1 MAQGQGGEKRR
12 LEQFLLQSRASN
24 VIMVDPTV
32 KSLVN
37 RFEPQNIDRLRLF
50 ETQRLAGKVEVS
62 EKLKKAQKK
71 KKKKAKKSKAL
82 RGDLARNL
90 TEIRRS
96 EKGERRDKDTEEPR
110 IVGDPAPPPAGA
122 AGGAG
127 GFAYDPVIE
136 TRRLDLQEALAD
148 QRRIEGIADRAAE
161 ERRFQT
167 EIGLRRG
174 ELAGARA
181 DRRAGL
187 RALGPRED
195 ADPIPEIIRLGERLR
210 GDYDAFGQ
218 EQDRVNR
225 EVLGEVR
232 EQIDLQER
240 RSREEIEAIV
250 ARQQAQDQNIRDDVA
265 RQDARFREIHERL
278 GAGEQYLSEGRE
290 QVVQEI
296 RAAEERLRG
305 AQRDLDRP
313 TSYDDVLLAADR
325 PRQSQSQ
332 RQIAAPVEDPLRLSP
347 RLTPSPSSRFQEINE
362 PVPEDPVGIAGV
374 LAGGGGLDLPNLV
387 IEQPGRIEPQAR
399 ASGGSSSPLVG
410 GGSGE
415 SAAER
420 LERLLETPS
429 FGSSSSEPLSLGIP
443 EERLRRGGGSGTGQY
458 SEESVSSEER
468 ELDDIL
474 AAGDPERAREFLQ
487 RRRDKF
493 LEEQTRLAE
502 LSPREVVRRGR
513 LAIEEAAEEEAQEV
527 PVVPQARM
535 RLVDTQDFLGGFD
548 RPASPPSVRATARVP
563 KFARV
568 TDRQRP
574 LRPEDDLS
582 ESGGEVDFLNPD
594 EVGLVQDR
602 TQSNLDDSK
611 RTYEGSFDTLSS
623 EVRPGPVGDR
633 GTRRGKGFRVRN
645 NTDRTYKK
653 IEPGDVVDVIGA
665 QAGNKGQGVY
675 VLDTGTATGSRV
687 GLGAL
692 DPLIK
697 DGSLLFEKGHRHEL
711 GGHFEEEPYGPP
723 PAEPQ
728 TPQQREEEQESEELQ
743 AQIREGEEDED

>member
-1 MAQGQGGEKRR
+1 MDQGQGGEKRR

-24 VIMVDPTV
+24 VIMIDPTV

-50 ETQRLAGKVEVS
+50 ESQRLAGKVDIS

-82 RGDLARNL
+82 RGDLSRNL

-122 AGGAG
+122 GG

-167 EIGLRRG
+167 EIALRRG

-181 DRRAGL
+181 DRRALGA
-187 RALGPRED
+187 RAD
-195 ADPIPEIIRLGERLR
+195 ADPIPEIIRLGDRLR
-210 GDYDAFGQ
+210 GDYDAFGR
-218 EQDRVNR
+218 EQDRANR

-232 EQIDLQER
+232 EQINLQER
-240 RSREEIEAIV
+240 RTREEIEAIIG
-250 ARQQAQDQNIRDDVA
+250 RQQAQDENIRDDIA
-265 RQDARFREIHERL
+265 RQDARFREIHDRL
-278 GAGEQYLSEGRE
+278 GAGEDYLSEGRE
-290 QVVQEI
+290 QVIQEI

-313 TSYDDVLLAADR
+313 TSYDEVLLAADR
-325 PRQSQSQ
+325 PRPSQSQ
-332 RQIAAPVEDPLRLSP
+332 RQIEEPVEEEPLRLSP

-362 PVPEDPVGIAGV
+362 PVPEEPSGAVV
-374 LAGGGGLDLPNLV
+374 EGGGELELPSIV
-387 IEQPGRIEPQAR
+387 VAAQQRIEPRSPSPR
-399 ASGGSSSPLVG
+399 ASGGSRSPLVG

-415 SAAER
+415 TAAER
-420 LERLLETPS
+420 LERLFGPS
-429 FGSSSSEPLSLGIP
+429 SSSTQSSEPLSLGIP
-443 EERLRRGGGSGTGQY
+443 EERLRRGGGRGTGQY
-458 SEESVSSEER
+458 SSEESASSIEDLEEA
-468 ELDDIL
+468 EQ
-474 AAGDPERAREFLQ
+474 AGD
-487 RRRDKF
+487 
-493 LEEQTRLAE
+493 
-502 LSPREVVRRGR
+502 LSPREALRLGR
-513 LAIEEAAEEEAQEV
+513 LAVEEAAEEEAQEV
-527 PVVPQARM
+527 AEVPQARM

-548 RPASPPSVRATARVP
+548 RPAEELAGDIEILPLLGGSPVSGEESSAEGTPVEFLPGAEVNP
-563 KFARV
+563 
-568 TDRQRP
+568 RP
-574 LRPEDDLS
+574 LRPQDEAA
-582 ESGGEVDFLNPD
+582 GEVDFLNPD

-602 TQSNLDDSK
+602 TQSNIEDSK
-611 RTYEGSFDTLSS
+611 RTYEGSFTHLSS
-623 EVRPGPVGDR
+623 EVRPGPSGPR
-633 GTRRGKGFRVRN
+633 GSKRGKGYRIRN

-653 IEPGDVVDVIGA
+653 IEPGDVVDVIGS
-665 QAGNKGQGVY
+665 QAGNQGQGAY
-675 VLDTGTATGSRV
+675 VLDTGSATGSQV
-687 GLGAL
+687 GLPSL
-692 DPLIK
+692 KPLID
-697 DGSLLFEKGHRHEL
+697 DGSLIFERGHRHEL

-728 TPQQREEEQESEELQ
+728 TPQQRAEEQESEELQ

>member
-1 MAQGQGGEKRR
+1 MDGEKRR

-24 VIMVDPTV
+24 VIMIDPTV

-148 QRRIEGIADRAAE
+148 QRRIEGIADRATE

-167 EIGLRRG
+167 EIALRRG

-195 ADPIPEIIRLGERLR
+195 ADPIPEIIRLGDRLR

-232 EQIDLQER
+232 EQINLQER
-240 RSREEIEAIV
+240 RSRDEIEAIV

-332 RQIAAPVEDPLRLSP
+332 RQIAAPVEEPLRLSP

-362 PVPEDPVGIAGV
+362 PVPEEPGGIGGV
-374 LAGGGGLDLPNLV
+374 IAGGGELNLPGIV
-387 IEQPGRIEPQAR
+387 VEQPGRIEPVAP
-399 ASGGSSSPLVG
+399 AA
-410 GGSGE
+410 GE
-415 SAAER
+415 
-420 LERLLETPS
+420 
-429 FGSSSSEPLSLGIP
+429 SSSSTASSLGIP
-443 EERLRRGGGSGTGQY
+443 QERLRRGGGSGTGQY

-474 AAGDPERAREFLQ
+474 AAGDPERARQFLKEK
-487 RRRDKF
+487 RDKF

-548 RPASPPSVRATARVP
+548 RPAASPAASPQEASPPQ
-563 KFARV
+563 
-568 TDRQRP
+568 QRP
-574 LRPEDDLS
+574 LRPQDEVA
-582 ESGGEVDFLNPD
+582 GEVDFLNPD

-602 TQSNLDDSK
+602 TQANLEDSK
-611 RTYEGSFDTLSS
+611 RTYEGSFETLNSQ
-623 EVRPGPVGDR
+623 VRPGPTGER
-633 GTRRGKGFRVRN
+633 GSRRGKGFRVRN

-665 QAGNKGQGVY
+665 QAGNQGQGTY

-711 GGHFEEEPYGPP
+711 GGHFEAEPYGPP
-723 PAEPQ
+723 PASAAPEAASAAEPQ
-728 TPQQREEEQESEELQ
+728 TPQPTGSPRLDRLVAIAEPVSD
-743 AQIREGEEDED
+743 DED

>member
-24 VIMVDPTV
+24 VIMIDPTV

-122 AGGAG
+122 AGAAG

-232 EQIDLQER
+232 EQINLQER
-240 RSREEIEAIV
+240 RSRDEIEAIV

-332 RQIAAPVEDPLRLSP
+332 RQIAAPVEEPLRLSP

-362 PVPEDPVGIAGV
+362 PDPEDPVGIGGV
-374 LAGGGGLDLPNLV
+374 IAGGGELNLPGIV
-387 IEQPGRIEPQAR
+387 IEQPGRIEPSAR
-399 ASGGSSSPLVG
+399 ASGGLGSPLVG

-429 FGSSSSEPLSLGIP
+429 FGSSSTQSSAASSLGIP

-458 SEESVSSEER
+458 SEESVSSEDR
-468 ELDDIL
+468 ELDEIL
-474 AAGDPERAREFLQ
+474 EAGDPERARQFLKEK
-487 RRRDKF
+487 RDKF

-502 LSPREVVRRGR
+502 LSPREVIRRGR

-527 PVVPQARM
+527 PVVPQARL
-535 RLVDTQDFLGGFD
+535 RLTDTQDFLGGFD
-548 RPASPPSVRATARVP
+548 RPASPAASPQEASPQRP
-563 KFARV
+563 
-568 TDRQRP
+568 RP
-574 LRPEDDLS
+574 LRPDDLF

-602 TQSNLDDSK
+602 TQANLEDSK
-611 RTYEGSFDTLSS
+611 RTYEGSFETLNS
-623 EVRPGPVGDR
+623 EVRPGPTGER
-633 GTRRGKGFRVRN
+633 GSRRGKGFRVRN

-665 QAGNKGQGVY
+665 QAGNQGQGTY

-711 GGHFEEEPYGPP
+711 GGHFEAEPYGPP

-743 AQIREGEEDED
+743 AQIREGEDED

>member
-1 MAQGQGGEKRR
+1 MDGEKRR

-24 VIMVDPTV
+24 VIMIDPTV

-50 ETQRLAGKVEVS
+50 ESQRLAGKVEVS

-82 RGDLARNL
+82 RGDLSRNL

-122 AGGAG
+122 AGG
-127 GFAYDPVIE
+127 FAYDPVIE
-136 TRRLDLQEALAD
+136 TRRLDLQAALAD
-148 QRRIEGIADRAAE
+148 QRRIEGIADRATE

-167 EIGLRRG
+167 EIALRRG

-181 DRRAGL
+181 DRRALGA
-187 RALGPRED
+187 RAD
-195 ADPIPEIIRLGERLR
+195 ADPIPEIIRLGDRLR
-210 GDYDAFGQ
+210 GDYDAFGR
-218 EQDRVNR
+218 EQDRANR

-232 EQIDLQER
+232 EQIELQER
-240 RSREEIEAIV
+240 RTRGEIEAIIG
-250 ARQQAQDQNIRDDVA
+250 RQQAQDENIRDDIA
-265 RQDARFREIHERL
+265 RQDARFREVHERL

-290 QVVQEI
+290 QVIQEI

-313 TSYDDVLLAADR
+313 TSYDEVLLAADR
-325 PRQSQSQ
+325 PRPSQSQ
-332 RQIAAPVEDPLRLSP
+332 RQIEAPVEEPLRLSP

-362 PVPEDPVGIAGV
+362 PVPEDPSGIGGV
-374 LAGGGGLDLPNLV
+374 IAGGGELDLPSLV
-387 IEQPGRIEPQAR
+387 VDQPGRIEPGSPQAR
-399 ASGGSSSPLVG
+399 GSR

-415 SAAER
+415 SSTE
-420 LERLLETPS
+420 
-429 FGSSSSEPLSLGIP
+429 SEPLSLGIP
-443 EERLRRGGGSGTGQY
+443 EERLRRGGGRGTGQF
-458 SEESVSSEER
+458 SSDESASSIEDLEEAEQ
-468 ELDDIL
+468 
-474 AAGDPERAREFLQ
+474 AGD
-487 RRRDKF
+487 
-493 LEEQTRLAE
+493 
-502 LSPREVVRRGR
+502 LSPREALRLGR
-513 LAIEEAAEEEAQEV
+513 LAVEQAAEEEAQEV
-527 PVVPQARM
+527 AEVPPARM

-548 RPASPPSVRATARVP
+548 RPAEELAGDIEILPLLGASPQTGAESSAEGTPVEFLPGAEVNP
-563 KFARV
+563 
-568 TDRQRP
+568 RP
-574 LRPEDDLS
+574 LRPQDEAA
-582 ESGGEVDFLNPD
+582 GEVDFLNPD

-602 TQSNLDDSK
+602 TQSNLEDSK

-623 EVRPGPVGDR
+623 EVRPGPTGER
-633 GTRRGKGFRVRN
+633 GSRRGKGFRVRN

-653 IEPGDVVDVIGA
+653 IQPGDVVDVIGS
-665 QAGNKGQGVY
+665 QAGNQGEGAY

-687 GLGAL
+687 GLPSL
-692 DPLIK
+692 KPLID

-723 PAEPQ
+723 PAGAAEVQ
-728 TPQQREEEQESEELQ
+728 TPQPTGSPRLDRLVAIAEPVSD
-743 AQIREGEEDED
+743 DED

>member
-1 MAQGQGGEKRR
+1 MDGEKRR

-32 KSLVN
+32 RSLVN

-50 ETQRLAGKVEVS
+50 ESQRLAGKVDVS

-122 AGGAG
+122 AA

-148 QRRIEGIADRAAE
+148 QRRIEGIAERAE
-161 ERRFQT
+161 ERRRF
-167 EIGLRRG
+167 EADIALRRG

-181 DRRAGL
+181 DRR

-195 ADPIPEIIRLGERLR
+195 ADPIPEIIRLGDRLR
-210 GDYDAFGQ
+210 GDYDAFGR

-232 EQIDLQER
+232 EQIELQER
-240 RSREEIEAIV
+240 RSRGEIEAIV
-250 ARQQAQDQNIRDDVA
+250 ARQQAQDQNIRDDIA
-265 RQDARFREIHERL
+265 RQDARFREVHERL

-290 QVVQEI
+290 QVIQEI

-332 RQIAAPVEDPLRLSP
+332 RQIAPPVEESLRLSP

-362 PVPEDPVGIAGV
+362 PVPEEPSGIGGV
-374 LAGGGGLDLPNLV
+374 LAGGGELNLPSLV
-387 IEQPGRIEPQAR
+387 VDQPGRIEP
-399 ASGGSSSPLVG
+399 
-410 GGSGE
+410 GSGE
-415 SAAER
+415 SSTESVDPFGSARER
-420 LERLLETPS
+420 ELRFGTPPS
-429 FGSSSSEPLSLGIP
+429 EGSSSGSEPLSLGIP
-443 EERLRRGGGSGTGQY
+443 EERLRRGGGRGTGQY
-458 SEESVSSEER
+458 SSEESVSSIEDLEEA
-468 ELDDIL
+468 EQ
-474 AAGDPERAREFLQ
+474 AGD
-487 RRRDKF
+487 
-493 LEEQTRLAE
+493 
-502 LSPREVVRRGR
+502 LSPREIIRRGR
-513 LAIEEAAEEEAQEV
+513 VEAAEGDDDLEEAEE
-527 PVVPQARM
+527 ARL

-548 RPASPPSVRATARVP
+548 RPAEIPEGIVASRVAEEVVEQPPSPPPQERA
-563 KFARV
+563 
-568 TDRQRP
+568 
-574 LRPEDDLS
+574 LRPQDEAGVADA
-582 ESGGEVDFLNPD
+582 LNPD

-602 TQSNLDDSK
+602 TQQNLEDSQ
-611 RTYEGSFDTLSS
+611 RAYQGSFEALNT
-623 EVRPGPVGDR
+623 VRPGPTGER
-633 GTRRGKGFRVRN
+633 GSRRGKGYRVRN

-653 IEPGDVVDVIGA
+653 IQPGDVVDVIGA
-665 QAGNKGQGVY
+665 QAGNQGKGTY

-687 GLGAL
+687 GLEAL

-711 GGHFEEEPYGPP
+711 GGHFEQEPYGPP
-723 PAEPQ
+723 PATDSPEDSPPATGSPRLDRLVEIAEPI
-728 TPQQREEEQESEELQ
+728 SD
-743 AQIREGEEDED
+743 DED

>member
-1 MAQGQGGEKRR
+1 MDGEKRR

-24 VIMVDPTV
+24 VIMIDPTV

-50 ETQRLAGKVEVS
+50 ESQRLAGKVEVS

-82 RGDLARNL
+82 RGDLSRNL

-122 AGGAG
+122 AGG
-127 GFAYDPVIE
+127 FAYDPVIE
-136 TRRLDLQEALAD
+136 TRRLDLQAALAD
-148 QRRIEGIADRAAE
+148 QRRIEGIADRATE

-167 EIGLRRG
+167 EIALRRG

-181 DRRAGL
+181 DRRALGA
-187 RALGPRED
+187 RAD
-195 ADPIPEIIRLGERLR
+195 ADPIPEIIRLGDRLR
-210 GDYDAFGQ
+210 GDYDAFGR
-218 EQDRVNR
+218 EQDRANR

-232 EQIDLQER
+232 EQIELQER
-240 RSREEIEAIV
+240 RTRGEIEAIIG
-250 ARQQAQDQNIRDDVA
+250 RQQAQDENIRDDIA
-265 RQDARFREIHERL
+265 RQDARFREVHERL

-290 QVVQEI
+290 QVIQEI

-332 RQIAAPVEDPLRLSP
+332 RQIEQPVEEPLRLSP

-429 FGSSSSEPLSLGIP
+429 FGSSSSAASSLGIP
-443 EERLRRGGGSGTGQY
+443 QERLRRGGGSGTGQY
-458 SEESVSSEER
+458 SEESVSSGER
-468 ELDDIL
+468 EIDDIL
-474 AAGDPERAREFLQ
+474 EAGDPERARQFLKEK
-487 RRRDKF
+487 RDKF
-493 LEEQTRLAE
+493 LEEQTRLGE

-548 RPASPPSVRATARVP
+548 RPAASPAASPQEASPQRP
-563 KFARV
+563 
-568 TDRQRP
+568 RP
-574 LRPEDDLS
+574 LRPDDLF

-602 TQSNLDDSK
+602 TQSNLEDSK
-611 RTYEGSFDTLSS
+611 RTYEGSFETLNSQ
-623 EVRPGPVGDR
+623 VRPGPTGER
-633 GTRRGKGFRVRN
+633 GSRRGKGYRVRN

-653 IEPGDVVDVIGA
+653 IQPGDVVDVIGA
-665 QAGNKGQGVY
+665 QAGNQGQGTY

-711 GGHFEEEPYGPP
+711 GGHFEAEPYGPP